1 MLQFVFHNKTKAK
14 ISKSFLEKVAKQVI
28 DILKVKKNCEVGLFL
43 VGEAKMKE
51 LNKQYRKQ
59 NCVTDVLSFSQLESK
74 VPFIFPKIPTL
85 SLGDVIVCYPQAKRQ
100 AKQYKHKVLT
110 EVTILFIHGLLHL
123 FGIDHDLGR
132 DQAKKMMKIEK
143 KVVKRLKF

>member
-43 VGEAKMKE
+43 VGEAKIKE

-59 NCVTDVLSFSQLESK
+59 NRVTDVLSFSQLESK
-74 VPFIFPKIPTL
+74 VPFILPKTPIL

-132 DQAKKMMKIEK
+132 DQAEKMMKIEQ
-143 KVVKRLKF
+143 KVIKRLKL